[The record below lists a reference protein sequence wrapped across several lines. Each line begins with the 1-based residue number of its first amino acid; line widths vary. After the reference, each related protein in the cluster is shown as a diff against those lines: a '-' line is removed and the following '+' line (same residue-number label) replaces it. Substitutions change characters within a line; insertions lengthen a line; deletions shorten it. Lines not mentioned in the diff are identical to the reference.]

1 MVYSHVLIYV
11 WLGLARL
18 LDALSSL
25 SRLRLMATRV
35 SHFEIDWWII
45 QKRAVYI
52 GALILVLCV
61 MAGGTA
67 LYVWKYG
74 NPLKNVAMHSAPLAG
89 ARFMSFEGDVRVIRN
104 TTRQV
109 VLANNDVQLYPGDT
123 VQTQADGRAR
133 ISMADGST
141 VVVRPNSTIII
152 RDNASAED
160 GKRSNVH
167 VVVDSGQMMVR
178 TQQQSEDNKN
188 VIETPKTQN
197 QISGQTAA
205 SFGVNPEGS
214 EEIRV
219 NSGAVESANRIGE
232 RMTLQGGEY
241 VSVNQSGTIS
251 KPQRLLDVPQPLQ
264 PRDLEKILAGASG
277 SASVALR
284 WQKPQSGVPAY
295 YRVEVATSP
304 FFVPEGKVIER
315 DQLVVT
321 QFNASDLRPGAYF
334 WRIRASASS
343 GQTSDW
349 SEPLKFIVA
358 TQGVNAGAV
367 RVTNL
372 SAVYLG
378 GNVYLIRGTTSP
390 GTSVRVSGREAAAA
404 ADGIFQVQI
413 NAPPAMREVTI
424 QASDSQGNSSQYR
437 VSLSRT
443 G

>member
-1 MVYSHVLIYV
+1 
-11 WLGLARL
+11 
-18 LDALSSL
+18 
-25 SRLRLMATRV
+25 MATRV
-35 SHFEIDWWII
+35 SYFEIDWWII
-45 QKRAVYI
+45 QKRVVYL
-52 GALILVLCV
+52 GVFILLLCV
-61 MAGGTA
+61 AAAGTA

-74 NPLKNVAMHSAPLAG
+74 NPLKNVALRSDPLAG

-104 TTRQV
+104 STRQV
-109 VLANNDVQLYPGDT
+109 VLANNDIQLYPGDT

-167 VVVDSGQMMVR
+167 VVVDSGQMLVR
-178 TQQQSEDNKN
+178 TPQQSEDNKN

-197 QISGQTAA
+197 LISGQTAA
-205 SFGVNPEGS
+205 SFGVNPEGT

-232 RMTLQGGEY
+232 RLSLKGGEY

-264 PRDLEKILAGASG
+264 PRDLEKIFTGSSG
-277 SASVALR
+277 SASVPLL
-284 WQKPQSGVPAY
+284 WQRPQSGVPSY

-334 WRIRASASS
+334 WRIRATASS

-349 SEPLKFIVA
+349 SEPLKFLVA
-358 TQGVNAGAV
+358 TQGANAVVPVA
-367 RVTNL
+367 NL
-372 SAVYLG
+372 SAVFLG
-378 GNVYLIRGTTSP
+378 GNVYLIRGTGSP
-390 GTSVRVSGREAAAA
+390 GTTVRVSGREAAAA
-404 ADGIFQVQI
+404 ADGSFQVQI
-413 NAPPAMREVTI
+413 STPPGMREVTL

-437 VSLSRT
+437 VLLARP

>member
-1 MVYSHVLIYV
+1 
-11 WLGLARL
+11 
-18 LDALSSL
+18 
-25 SRLRLMATRV
+25 MATRV

-52 GALILVLCV
+52 AALILVLCV
-61 MAGGTA
+61 IAAGAGV
-67 LYVWKYG
+67 YVWKYG
-74 NPLKNVAMHSAPLAG
+74 NPLKNVALHSDPLAG
-89 ARFMSFEGDVRVIRN
+89 ARFMSFEGDVRVIRSS
-104 TTRQV
+104 TRQV
-109 VLANNDVQLYPGDT
+109 VVANNDVQLYPGDT
-123 VQTQADGRAR
+123 VQTQADGHAR

-167 VVVDSGQMMVR
+167 VVVDSGQMLVR
-178 TQQQSEDNKN
+178 TQPQSENNKN

-205 SFGVNPEGS
+205 SFGVNTEGT

-219 NSGAVESANRIGE
+219 NNGTVESANRAGE
-232 RMTLQGGEY
+232 RLSLQGGEY

-264 PRDLEKILAGASG
+264 PHDLEKILAGGNG

-284 WQKPQSGVPAY
+284 WQKPQSGVPSY

-304 FFVPEGKVIER
+304 FFVSAGRVIER

-334 WRIRASASS
+334 WRIRATASS

-349 SEPLKFIVA
+349 SEPLKFMV
-358 TQGVNAGAV
+358 TTHGAANRAAV
-367 RVTNL
+367 PVSNL
-372 SAVYLG
+372 TSVYLG
-378 GNVYLIRGTTSP
+378 GNVYIIRGTTSP
-390 GTSVRVSGREAAAA
+390 GTSVRVSGREATAVG
-404 ADGIFQVQI
+404 DGNFQVQI
-413 NAPPAMREVTI
+413 NAPPGMREVTI
-424 QASDSQGNSSQYR
+424 EVSDVQGNNTQYR
-437 VSLSRT
+437 IALTRSS
-443 G
+443 

>member
-1 MVYSHVLIYV
+1 MT
-11 WLGLARL
+11 AK
-18 LDALSSL
+18 
-25 SRLRLMATRV
+25 V
-35 SHFEIDWWII
+35 SHFEIDWWVI

-52 GALILVLCV
+52 AVLILVLCV
-61 MAGGTA
+61 IAAGAG

-74 NPLKNVAMHSAPLAG
+74 NPLKNVALHSDPAAG
-89 ARFMSFEGDVRVIRN
+89 ARFMSFEGDVRVIRSA
-104 TTRQV
+104 TRQV
-109 VLANNDVQLYPGDT
+109 VVANTDVQLYPGDT

-167 VVVDSGQMMVR
+167 VVVDSGQMLVR
-178 TQQQSEDNKN
+178 TSQQSEDNKN

-205 SFGVNPEGS
+205 SFGVNPEGT

-219 NSGAVESANRIGE
+219 NSGTVESANRAGE
-232 RMTLQGGEY
+232 RVSLQGGEY
-241 VSVNQSGTIS
+241 VSVNQSGTVS

-264 PRDLEKILAGASG
+264 PRDLEKILAGSSG

-284 WQKPQSGVPAY
+284 WQKPQSGVPSY

-304 FFVPEGKVIER
+304 FFVPAGRVIER

-321 QFNASDLRPGAYF
+321 QFNCSDLRPGAYF
-334 WRIRASASS
+334 WRIRATASS

-349 SEPLKFIVA
+349 SEPLKFLV
-358 TQGVNAGAV
+358 TTPGANTASV
-367 RVTNL
+367 PVSNL
-372 SAVYLG
+372 TAAYLG
-378 GNVYLIRGTTSP
+378 GNVYIIRGTTSP
-390 GTSVRVSGREAAAA
+390 GTSVRVSGREATAVG
-404 ADGIFQVQI
+404 DGNFQVQI
-413 NAPPAMREVTI
+413 SAPPGMREVTI
-424 QASDSQGNSSQYR
+424 EASDIQGNRTQYR
-437 VSLSRT
+437 VPLTRSS
-443 G
+443 

>member
-1 MVYSHVLIYV
+1 
-11 WLGLARL
+11 
-18 LDALSSL
+18 
-25 SRLRLMATRV
+25 MATRV
-35 SHFEIDWWII
+35 SYFEIDWWIV
-45 QKRAVYI
+45 QKRAVYLGVFI
-52 GALILVLCV
+52 MLLCV
-61 MAGGTA
+61 TAAGTA

-74 NPLKNVAMHSAPLAG
+74 NPLKNVAMRSDPLAG

-104 TTRQV
+104 STRQV
-109 VLANNDVQLYPGDT
+109 VLANNDIQLYPGDT

-167 VVVDSGQMMVR
+167 VVVDSGQMLVR
-178 TQQQSEDNKN
+178 TPQQSEDNKN

-197 QISGQTAA
+197 QIGGQTAA
-205 SFGVNPEGS
+205 SFGVNPEGT

-219 NSGAVESANRIGE
+219 NSGVVESANRIGE
-232 RMTLQGGEY
+232 RLSLKGGEY

-251 KPQRLLDVPQPLQ
+251 RPQRLLDVPQPLQ
-264 PRDLEKILAGASG
+264 PRDLEKIFTGGSG
-277 SASVALR
+277 SASVPLL
-284 WQKPQSGVPAY
+284 WQRPQSGVPSY

-334 WRIRASASS
+334 WRIRATASS

-349 SEPLKFIVA
+349 SEPLKFLVA
-358 TQGVNAGAV
+358 TQGANAV
-367 RVTNL
+367 VPVTNL
-372 SAVYLG
+372 SAVFLG
-378 GNVYLIRGTTSP
+378 GHVYLIRGTGSP
-390 GTSVRVSGREAAAA
+390 GTTVRVSGREAAAA
-404 ADGIFQVQI
+404 ADGSFQVQI
-413 NAPPAMREVTI
+413 STPPGMREVTL

-437 VSLSRT
+437 VLLARP

>member
-1 MVYSHVLIYV
+1 MTS
-11 WLGLARL
+11 
-18 LDALSSL
+18 
-25 SRLRLMATRV
+25 RV
-35 SHFEIDWWII
+35 SHFEIDWWVI

-52 GALILVLCV
+52 TVLMLVLCV
-61 MAGGTA
+61 IAGGAA

-74 NPLKNVAMHSAPLAG
+74 NPFKNVALHSDPLAG
-89 ARFMSFEGDVRVIRN
+89 ARFMSFEGDVRVIRAA
-104 TTRQV
+104 TRQV
-109 VLANNDVQLYPGDT
+109 VVANNDVQLYPGDT

-152 RDNASAED
+152 RDNASGED

-167 VVVDSGQMMVR
+167 VVVDSGQMLVR

-205 SFGVNPEGS
+205 SFGVNPEGT

-219 NSGAVESANRIGE
+219 NSGTVESANRIGE
-232 RMTLQGGEY
+232 RLSLQGGEY

-264 PRDLEKILAGASG
+264 PHDLEKILAGGSG
-277 SASVALR
+277 SASVVLR
-284 WQKPQSGVPAY
+284 WQKPQSGVPSY

-304 FFVPEGKVIER
+304 FFVPAGRVIER

-334 WRIRASASS
+334 WRIRATASS
-343 GQTSDW
+343 GQASDW
-349 SEPLKFIVA
+349 SEPLKFMVT
-358 TQGVNAGAV
+358 TQGANMAAV
-367 RVTNL
+367 PVSNL
-372 SAVYLG
+372 TAVYLG
-378 GNVYLIRGTTSP
+378 GNVYIIRGTTSP
-390 GTSVRVSGREAAAA
+390 GTSVRVSGREATAVG
-404 ADGIFQVQI
+404 DGNFQVQI
-413 NAPPAMREVTI
+413 SAPRGMREVTI
-424 QASDSQGNSSQYR
+424 EASDVQGNSTQYR
-437 VSLSRT
+437 VPLT
-443 G
+443 GSS